1 MPNMMG
7 KEKVQKKLLQ
17 DLGTVFRAV
26 MKQYNLAPGD
36 FPDLDTFRSKCEELN
51 FAKFPKLKPKLLQVC
66 KVYCA
71 CCSLSCSVKHH
82 VRSHCIVCSCSGMKR
97 RFA

>member
-51 FAKFPKLKPKLLQVC
+51 FAKFPKLKPKLLQVVTSC
-66 KVYCA
+66 CVFTLHSVCCYCA
-71 CCSLSCSVKHH
+71 VWCSVL
-82 VRSHCIVCSCSGMKR
+82 
-97 RFA
+97 

>member
-1 MPNMMG
+1 MCAVLHYRYQVHAYIIGYLRAQMPNMMG

-51 FAKFPKLKPKLLQVC
+51 FAKFPKLKPKLLQV
-66 KVYCA
+66 
-71 CCSLSCSVKHH
+71 LE
-82 VRSHCIVCSCSGMKR
+82 
-97 RFA
+97 